1 MTAAQLKQ
9 PRYQVISN
17 YPDSPF
23 VLNEYL
29 LPTGTASLL
38 YEGSISKRLVV
49 KFTLNN
55 PAIFRPMPWS
65 EKRRVSE
72 MPKFIGYVS
81 LTLKTKKSKFPSV
94 ILRVKKWK
102 LTLKGWEFYLNTG
115 SFQNI
120 SLPLEGYH
128 FPADE
133 SDYKAYC
140 ERKKKKDAKQETPA

>member
-1 MTAAQLKQ
+1 VTATQLNQ

-49 KFTLNN
+49 KSTLNN
-55 PAIFRPMPWS
+55 PAIFRPLPWH
-65 EKRRVSE
+65 EKRLVSE

-81 LTLKTKKSKFPSV
+81 LTLKAKKSKHPNV
-94 ILRVKKWK
+94 ILKVKKWR
-102 LTLKGWEFYLNTG
+102 LTLKGWKFY
-115 SFQNI
+115 
-120 SLPLEGYH
+120 

-133 SDYKAYC
+133 ADYKAYC
-140 ERKKKKDAKQETPA
+140 ERKKKKDAKQETAA

>member
-1 MTAAQLKQ
+1 MSIQHLTL
-9 PRYQVISN
+9 PRYQVISD

-49 KFTLNN
+49 KLQLNN

-65 EKRRVSE
+65 EKRLVSE
-72 MPKFIGYVS
+72 MPKYIGYVS
-81 LTLKTKKSKFPSV
+81 LTLKEKKSKHPHV
-94 ILRVKKWK
+94 ILKVRKWK
-102 LTLKGWEFYLNTG
+102 LTTKGWSFYLCTG
-115 SFQNI
+115 TRESI
-120 SLPLEGYH
+120 DLPLCSYH

-133 SDYKAYC
+133 KQYKSYC
-140 ERKKKKDAKQETPA
+140 ERKKKKQKDAVLQ